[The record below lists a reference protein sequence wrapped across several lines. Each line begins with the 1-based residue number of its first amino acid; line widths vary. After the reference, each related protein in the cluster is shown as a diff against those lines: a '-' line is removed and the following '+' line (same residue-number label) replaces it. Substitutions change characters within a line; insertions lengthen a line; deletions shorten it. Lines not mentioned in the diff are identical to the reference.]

1 MKDSSFQ
8 KGIRE
13 IDNAVATRCDK
24 GTVLLSHATER
35 TVPLSQ
41 RKSKEVNR
49 MKVVGITTQQ
59 EVFIGSKDRNF
70 RINEFLIIE
79 DPYQKNLLGEVVEAK
94 TYNRYIP
101 LNIYGDFVDN
111 SVLESLKALGYN
123 IDDDTI
129 YIAKVRLLNEAL
141 YPIQTG
147 SDVRIPEFIEVK
159 NIMIKSNTEE
169 GLVLGVIKNTDDLA
183 RDMDNEF
190 KDLLYT
196 FEEGDLL
203 PQSEIPYILDLKSMH
218 HYPHI
223 GVFGGSGSGKSF
235 GLRVALEELMLQN
248 IPTIVLDPHYEM
260 DFGEIASY
268 MEENYADFTD
278 KFKCLQVGTHVGVKF
293 EDLAAQDLKNLL
305 HAASNLTD
313 SMNNVVDILFKP
325 RDSYYSFYNRMQM
338 LTEAQEEG
346 SLDRIENRINNANDN
361 EERKA
366 WTERKSLFL
375 SYDKTCPYNSVRGII
390 WRLRRLGNDGVFSKD
405 IREIEEGL
413 QYGKLIVIQGSTRIL
428 QVFSTYLLSNLYHKR
443 RDYKDALY
451 KKTAAEYFPPFL
463 IVTDEAHNFAPKGY
477 DSPSKSILK
486 EISQEGR
493 KYGVFLIL
501 ATQRPTLLD
510 ETITAQLNTKL
521 IFRTVRASDIQT
533 IQEETDLT
541 MEECRRLPY
550 LRTGDVFISSA
561 NMGRTIFARVRAALT
576 TSPHTLNPFD
586 ELKNRTQEDDEK
598 FLNIIMSKLPIND
611 IELAQVALEIEQ
623 ETKITYTVNNLEERL
638 KQMVDKN
645 YIRKEE
651 TIFGYRYRT

>member
-1 MKDSSFQ
+1 
-8 KGIRE
+8 
-13 IDNAVATRCDK
+13 
-24 GTVLLSHATER
+24 
-35 TVPLSQ
+35 
-41 RKSKEVNR
+41 

-59 EVFIGSKDRNF
+59 EVYVGSKDRNF

-79 DPYQKNLLGEVVEAK
+79 DPYQDNLLGEVVEAN

-101 LNIYGDFVDN
+101 LNIYGDFVDS

-147 SDVRIPEFIEVK
+147 SDVRIPKFTEVK
-159 NIMIKSNTEE
+159 DIMVKSKLGE

-183 RDMDNEF
+183 KDMDE
-190 KDLLYT
+190 DLKGILYT
-196 FEEGDLL
+196 FEEGALI
-203 PQSEIPYILDLKSMH
+203 PQNDIPYILDLKSMH

-235 GLRVALEELMLQN
+235 GLRVILEELMDLD

-260 DFGEIASY
+260 DFGEGAPY
-268 MEENYADFTD
+268 LEGTGRDFKD
-278 KFKCLQVGTHVGVKF
+278 KFKCLQVGIQIGVRF
-293 EDLAAQDLKNLL
+293 EDLTAQDLKNLL
-305 HAASNLTD
+305 DAASNLTD

-325 RDSYYSFYNRMQM
+325 KDSYYSFSNRLQM

-346 SLDRIENRINNANDN
+346 SLDRIESRITNARDE

-366 WTERKSLFL
+366 WIERRDLFIN
-375 SYDKTCPYNSVRGII
+375 YDKLCPYNSVRGII

-405 IREIEEGL
+405 IREIEDGL
-413 QYGKLIVIQGSTRIL
+413 QQGKLIVIQGSTRIL
-428 QVFSTYLLSNLYHKR
+428 QVFSTYLLNNLYHKR

-451 KKTAAEYFPPFL
+451 MKAGADYFPPFI

-493 KYGVFLIL
+493 KYGVFLIF
-501 ATQRPTLLD
+501 ASQRPTLLD

-541 MEECRRLPY
+541 VEECKRLPY

-561 NMGRTIFARVRAALT
+561 NMGRTIFARIRAALT

-586 ELKNRTQEDDEK
+586 ELKERRQEDDDR
-598 FLNIIMSKLPIND
+598 FLDIIMAKLPIND
-611 IELAQVALEIEQ
+611 IDLAQVALEIEQ
-623 ETKITYTVNNLEERL
+623 ETGTTYTVKALEERL
-638 KQMVDKN
+638 KKMVNRKH
-645 YIRKEE
+645 IRKEE
-651 TIFGYRYRT
+651 TIFGYRYIK

>member
-1 MKDSSFQ
+1 
-8 KGIRE
+8 
-13 IDNAVATRCDK
+13 
-24 GTVLLSHATER
+24 
-35 TVPLSQ
+35 
-41 RKSKEVNR
+41 

-59 EVFIGSKDRNF
+59 EVFIGSKERNF

-79 DPYQKNLLGEVVEAK
+79 DPYQNNLLGEVVEAK
-94 TYNRYIP
+94 TFNRYIP

-111 SVLESLKALGYN
+111 SVLESLKSLGYN

-147 SDVRIPEFIEVK
+147 SDARIPEFAEVK
-159 NIMIKSNTEE
+159 GIMIKSSTDE

-183 RDMDNEF
+183 KDMDDEF

-203 PQSEIPYILDLKSMH
+203 PQNEIPYILDLKSMH

-235 GLRVALEELMLQN
+235 GLRVVLEELMVQD

-260 DFGEIASY
+260 DFGQVASY
-268 MEENYADFTD
+268 IKENAIDFTD
-278 KFKCLQVGTHVGVKF
+278 RFKCLQVGIHVGVKF
-293 EDLAAQDLKNLL
+293 EDLSAQDLKNLL

-346 SLDRIENRINNANDN
+346 SLDKIENRINNSKDND
-361 EERKA
+361 ERKA
-366 WTERKSLFL
+366 WIERRELFT

-405 IREIEEGL
+405 IKEIEDGL
-413 QYGKLIVIQGSTRIL
+413 QHGKLIVIQGSTRIL

-477 DSPSKSILK
+477 DSPCKSILK

-521 IFRTVRASDIQT
+521 IFRTVRASDINT

-541 MEECRRLPY
+541 MEECKRLPY

-576 TSPHTLNPFD
+576 SSPHTLNPFD
-586 ELKNRTQEDDEK
+586 ELKNKTQEDDER
-598 FLNIIMSKLPIND
+598 FLSIILSKLPIND
-611 IELAQVALEIEQ
+611 LELAQVALEIEQ
-623 ETKITYTVNNLEERL
+623 ETKTTYTVNNLEQRL
-638 KQMVDKN
+638 KHMVDKN
-645 YIRKEE
+645 YIKKEE
-651 TIFGYRYRT
+651 NIFGYRYRSL

>member
-1 MKDSSFQ
+1 MNK
-8 KGIRE
+8 
-13 IDNAVATRCDK
+13 
-24 GTVLLSHATER
+24 
-35 TVPLSQ
+35 
-41 RKSKEVNR
+41 

-59 EVFIGSKDRNF
+59 EVYVGSKERNF

-79 DPYQKNLLGEVVEAK
+79 DPYQNNLLGEVVEAN

-111 SVLESLKALGYN
+111 SVLESLRALGYN
-123 IDDDTI
+123 IDEDTI
-129 YIAKVRLLNEAL
+129 YIAKIRLLNEAL

-147 SDVRIPEFIEVK
+147 SDVRIPEFVEVK
-159 NIMIKSNTEE
+159 DIMIKSKIDQ
-169 GLVLGVIKNTDDLA
+169 GLTLGIIKNTDDLA
-183 RDMDNEF
+183 KDMDDEF
-190 KDLLYT
+190 KGLLYT

-203 PQSEIPYILDLKSMH
+203 PQNDIPYIMDIKSMH

-235 GLRVALEELMLQN
+235 GLRVVLEELMLKT

-260 DFGEIASY
+260 DFGEAASY
-268 MEENYADFTD
+268 MEGEAIDFNNR
-278 KFKCLQVGTHVGVKF
+278 FKCLQVGIHVGVKF
-293 EDLAAQDLKNLL
+293 EDLSAQDLKNLL

-325 RDSYYSFYNRMQM
+325 RDSYYSFFNRMEM
-338 LTEAQEEG
+338 LTEAQEES
-346 SLDRIENRINNANDN
+346 SLDRIENRISNSSDE

-366 WTERKSLFL
+366 WIKRKELFI

-405 IREIEEGL
+405 IKEIEDGL
-413 QYGKLIVIQGSTRIL
+413 QNGKLIVIQGNTRIL
-428 QVFSTYLLSNLYHKR
+428 QVFSTYLLNNLYHKR

-451 KKTAAEYFPPFL
+451 KKTTADYFPPFI

-541 MEECRRLPY
+541 PEECRRLPY

-561 NMGRTIFARVRAALT
+561 NMGRTIFARIRAALT

-586 ELKNRTQEDDEK
+586 ELRSRFQEDHER
-598 FLNIIMSKLPIND
+598 FFNVIISKLPILETDLTN
-611 IELAQVALEIEQ
+611 LALEIEQ
-623 ETKITYTVNNLEERL
+623 ETNITYTVNNLEEKL
-638 KQMVDKN
+638 NQMVEKN
-645 YIRKEE
+645 YIKKEE
-651 TIFGYRYRT
+651 TIFGYRYSNK

>member
-1 MKDSSFQ
+1 
-8 KGIRE
+8 
-13 IDNAVATRCDK
+13 
-24 GTVLLSHATER
+24 
-35 TVPLSQ
+35 
-41 RKSKEVNR
+41 

-59 EVFIGSKDRNF
+59 EVYVGSKDRNF

-79 DPYQKNLLGEVVEAK
+79 DPYQDNLLGEVVEAN

-101 LNIYGDFVDN
+101 LNIYGDFVDS

-147 SDVRIPEFIEVK
+147 SDVRIPKFTEVK
-159 NIMIKSNTEE
+159 DIMVKSKLGE

-183 RDMDNEF
+183 KDMDE
-190 KDLLYT
+190 DLKRILYT
-196 FEEGDLL
+196 FEEGALI
-203 PQSEIPYILDLKSMH
+203 PQNDIPYILDLKSMH

-235 GLRVALEELMLQN
+235 GLRVILEELMDLD

-260 DFGEIASY
+260 DFGEGAPY
-268 MEENYADFTD
+268 LEGTGRDFKD
-278 KFKCLQVGTHVGVKF
+278 KFKCLQVGIQIGVRF
-293 EDLAAQDLKNLL
+293 EDLTAQDLKNLL
-305 HAASNLTD
+305 DAASNLTD

-325 RDSYYSFYNRMQM
+325 KDSYYSFSNRLQM

-346 SLDRIENRINNANDN
+346 SLDRIESRITNARDE

-366 WTERKSLFL
+366 WIERRDLFIN
-375 SYDKTCPYNSVRGII
+375 YDKLCPYNSVRGII

-405 IREIEEGL
+405 IREIEDGL
-413 QYGKLIVIQGSTRIL
+413 QQGKLIVIQGSTRIL
-428 QVFSTYLLSNLYHKR
+428 QVFSTYLLNNLYHKR

-451 KKTAAEYFPPFL
+451 MKAGADYFPPFI

-493 KYGVFLIL
+493 KYGVFLIF
-501 ATQRPTLLD
+501 ASQRPTLLD

-541 MEECRRLPY
+541 VEECKRLPY

-561 NMGRTIFARVRAALT
+561 NMGRTIFARIRAALT

-586 ELKNRTQEDDEK
+586 ELKERRQEDDDR
-598 FLNIIMSKLPIND
+598 FLDIIMAKLPIND
-611 IELAQVALEIEQ
+611 IDLAQVALEIEQ
-623 ETKITYTVNNLEERL
+623 ETGTTYTVKALEERL
-638 KQMVDKN
+638 KKMVNRKH
-645 YIRKEE
+645 IRKEE
-651 TIFGYRYRT
+651 TIFGYRYIK

>member
-1 MKDSSFQ
+1 
-8 KGIRE
+8 
-13 IDNAVATRCDK
+13 
-24 GTVLLSHATER
+24 
-35 TVPLSQ
+35 
-41 RKSKEVNR
+41 

-59 EVFIGSKDRNF
+59 EVYVGSKDRNF

-79 DPYQKNLLGEVVEAK
+79 DPYQDNLLGEVVEAN

-101 LNIYGDFVDN
+101 LNIYGDFVDS

-147 SDVRIPEFIEVK
+147 SDVRIPKFTEVK
-159 NIMIKSNTEE
+159 DIMVKSKLGE

-183 RDMDNEF
+183 KDMDE
-190 KDLLYT
+190 DLKRILYT
-196 FEEGDLL
+196 FEEGALI
-203 PQSEIPYILDLKSMH
+203 PQNDIPYILDLKSMH

-235 GLRVALEELMLQN
+235 GLRVILEELMDLD

-260 DFGEIASY
+260 DFGEGAPY
-268 MEENYADFTD
+268 LEGTGRDFKD
-278 KFKCLQVGTHVGVKF
+278 KFKCLQVGIQIGVRF
-293 EDLAAQDLKNLL
+293 EDLTAQDLKNLL
-305 HAASNLTD
+305 DAASNLTD

-325 RDSYYSFYNRMQM
+325 KDSYYSFSNRLQM

-346 SLDRIENRINNANDN
+346 SLDRIESRLTNARDE

-366 WTERKSLFL
+366 WIERRDLFIN
-375 SYDKTCPYNSVRGII
+375 YDKLCPYNSVRGII

-405 IREIEEGL
+405 IREIEDGL
-413 QYGKLIVIQGSTRIL
+413 QQGKLIVIQGSTRIL
-428 QVFSTYLLSNLYHKR
+428 QVFSTYLLNNLYHKR

-451 KKTAAEYFPPFL
+451 MKAGADYFPPFI

-493 KYGVFLIL
+493 KYGVFLIF
-501 ATQRPTLLD
+501 ASQRPTLLD

-541 MEECRRLPY
+541 VEECKRLPY

-561 NMGRTIFARVRAALT
+561 NMGRTIFVRIRAALT

-586 ELKNRTQEDDEK
+586 ELKERRQEDDDR
-598 FLNIIMSKLPIND
+598 FLDIIMAKLPIND
-611 IELAQVALEIEQ
+611 IDLAQVALEIEQ
-623 ETKITYTVNNLEERL
+623 ETGTTYTVKALEERL
-638 KQMVDKN
+638 KQMVNRKH
-645 YIRKEE
+645 IRKEE
-651 TIFGYRYRT
+651 TIFGYRYIK